1 MHVLYVNPDNNG
13 IAKGS
18 VGRGGK
24 SLHLIYICI
33 ANLHGV
39 KRIQTTTVALEIT
52 VFKAENVCFSKTSGL
67 KKS

>member
-1 MHVLYVNPDNNG
+1 MYVNLDNNG

-33 ANLHGV
+33 ASLHGV
-39 KRIQTTTVALEIT
+39 KRIQTTTVSLEIT

-67 KKS
+67 TKS